1 MVDVNELELDA
12 LEAATAADDPEI
24 DDLIERVDPDDFLT
38 DTDYVS
44 DDGDALPDE
53 VQAELEALAASE
65 LSDADIEG
73 ASEGLQQALAEA
85 QREIAR
91 QRTLTR
97 QAVTRYREALLASEP
112 DLPPDLVRGETLEEI
127 DSAAES
133 ARATVERI
141 RERVTSVQGER
152 PRGFPVGA
160 PARGSERVE
169 RSRLT
174 AHEKIAVG
182 LQERMI

>member
-24 DDLIERVDPDDFLT
+24 DDLIERVDPDAFLT
-38 DTDYVS
+38 DGDYVS

-65 LSDADIEG
+65 LSDEG
-73 ASEGLQQALAEA
+73 VEGGSEGLQQALAEA
-85 QREIAR
+85 QREVAR

-97 QAVTRYREALLASEP
+97 QAVTRYREALLAAEP

-127 DSAAES
+127 DSATES
-133 ARATVERI
+133 ARATVKRI
-141 RERVTSVQGER
+141 RERVTSVR

-160 PARGSERVE
+160 PARSSERE
-169 RSRLT
+169 GRGRMS
-174 AHEKIAVG
+174 AQEKIAAG
-182 LQERMI
+182 LQERMM